1 MEDGPASPQD
11 RTARAAHTED
21 GFLRVIAMLET
32 RQPTRENTART
43 SARPLPAA
51 SPRPGTPAP
60 SKRPASSPAPA
71 RTPRRGRAL
80 PDRMARSEAR
90 LLTMAVTCTAVVC
103 ALLVLYLAA
112 YAHITSLGINQAAM
126 RTALRQKRLE
136 NETLKATLA
145 GLQNPDHVAAF
156 ALAKGMTRDPRRI
169 DYIAPP
175 PPASPVAS
183 AASPSSFDDNAATD
197 RPQVANSGSTDN
209 DFASRNH

>member
-1 MEDGPASPQD
+1 
-11 RTARAAHTED
+11 
-21 GFLRVIAMLET
+21 MLET
-32 RQPTRENTART
+32 RQPTREETART
-43 SARPLPAA
+43 SARPLPAS
-51 SPRPGTPAP
+51 SPRPGASTPSARPVPAP
-60 SKRPASSPAPA
+60 ILSR
-71 RTPRRGRAL
+71 PRRRAAPL

-112 YAHITSLGINQAAM
+112 YAHITSLGINQAQM

-175 PPASPVAS
+175 PPASLPART
-183 AASPSSFDDNAATD
+183 AFLSSFDDTPTPN
-197 RPQVANSGSTDN
+197 RPQGTTSGPTD
-209 DFASRNH
+209 DISSRNH

>member
-1 MEDGPASPQD
+1 
-11 RTARAAHTED
+11 
-21 GFLRVIAMLET
+21 MLET
-32 RQPTRENTART
+32 RQPTREETART
-43 SARPLPAA
+43 AARPLPAS
-51 SPRPGTPAP
+51 SPRPG
-60 SKRPASSPAPA
+60 ASTLSARPAPA
-71 RTPRRGRAL
+71 PIHSRPRRRAAQL

-112 YAHITSLGINQAAM
+112 YAHIASLGINQAQM

-175 PPASPVAS
+175 PPPALPARTASL
-183 AASPSSFDDNAATD
+183 SSFDEIPTPN
-197 RPQVANSGSTDN
+197 RPQGTTSGPTD
-209 DFASRNH
+209 DISSRSH

>member
-1 MEDGPASPQD
+1 
-11 RTARAAHTED
+11 
-21 GFLRVIAMLET
+21 MLET
-32 RQPTRENTART
+32 RQPTREETART
-43 SARPLPAA
+43 SARPLPAS
-51 SPRPGTPAP
+51 SPRPQPRGPAA
-60 SKRPASSPAPA
+60 RPASAPAPA
-71 RTPRRGRAL
+71 RAPRRAARV

-112 YAHITSLGINQAAM
+112 YAHITQLGINQAQM

-156 ALAKGMTRDPRRI
+156 ALARGMTRDPRRV

-175 PPASPVAS
+175 PPAPAVARM
-183 AASPSSFDDNAATD
+183 ASPSSLDDTSAIN
-197 RPQVANSGSTDN
+197 RPQGTHSGSTD
-209 DFASRNH
+209 DDIPSRNN

>member
-1 MEDGPASPQD
+1 
-11 RTARAAHTED
+11 
-21 GFLRVIAMLET
+21 MLET
-32 RQPTRENTART
+32 RQPTREDTART

-51 SPRPGTPAP
+51 STRPHAQVPSARPSPASVPSHSPRP
-60 SKRPASSPAPA
+60 SRS
-71 RTPRRGRAL
+71 PRRGKAL

-112 YAHITSLGINQAAM
+112 YAHIASLGINQSQM
-126 RTALRQKRLE
+126 RTALRQKRLD

-145 GLQNPDHVAAF
+145 GLRNPDHVAAF

-175 PPASPVAS
+175 PPAPRLARAS
-183 AASPSSFDDNAATD
+183 SASPLDDISASG
-197 RPQVANSGSTDN
+197 RPQGTTSGSTDN
-209 DFASRNH
+209 DLPSRDH

>member
-1 MEDGPASPQD
+1 
-11 RTARAAHTED
+11 
-21 GFLRVIAMLET
+21 MLET
-32 RQPTRENTART
+32 KQPTREETART
-43 SARPLPAA
+43 SARPLPAS
-51 SPRPGTPAP
+51 SPRPGSRIPAA
-60 SKRPASSPAPA
+60 RPVSAPVPT
-71 RTPRRGRAL
+71 RTPRRGKAL

-112 YAHITSLGINQAAM
+112 YAHIASLGINQAQM
-126 RTALRQKRLE
+126 RTALRQKRLD

-175 PPASPVAS
+175 PSAPARTS
-183 AASPSSFDDNAATD
+183 ASSFTDDISAPG
-197 RPQVANSGSTDN
+197 RPQGTHSGSTDD
-209 DFASRNH
+209 DFSSRNH